1 MYQNRLT
8 FLAESKGFCP
18 ALPRYRLAP
27 LVAPSAK
34 RLPRSLF
41 FRFAPSLFE
50 SLTFDFN
57 EKMIPMPKGTGIIFW
72 RRARDSNPRS
82 RFSDLHDFQ
91 SCSFD
96 QLGQL
101 SIYSSK
107 HFQSALILYII
118 DYKKSRVN
126 LYFLS
131 NFKEVESTRNILH
144 SNFCR
149 NIISSMI

>member
-1 MYQNRLT
+1 MGNTLY
-8 FLAESKGFCP
+8 
-18 ALPRYRLAP
+18 
-27 LVAPSAK
+27 
-34 RLPRSLF
+34 
-41 FRFAPSLFE
+41 
-50 SLTFDFN
+50 
-57 EKMIPMPKGTGIIFW
+57 FW
-72 RRARDSNPRS
+72 RRAWDSMGSAHRLLRNPRLCSASPRGFESLKLYEKTKSTTPLGNTLYFWRRAWDSNPRNGFG
-82 RFSDLHDFQ
+82 RLHDFQ

-131 NFKEVESTRNILH
+131 NFKEVKSTRNILH